1 MISLTVSGIGA
12 ILAAVGGGVLLARCF
27 RQPRGDL
34 IAWAIALLGL
44 LVSLGCQVLGHLTG
58 FDAAM
63 FRGMELGGQVI
74 APLAM
79 ILALSEVA
87 ARSAAVRF
95 CARLYIPA
103 LAIVAVVI
111 LSLDQLTQVTFH
123 KTWPDP
129 SAYYQLPPNYVLMF
143 AIGPLTTLVAII
155 AVATVVFRSGQPG
168 WNAVLPAA
176 LMGGAAAVA
185 LAYPCLAQL
194 VTYELRIH
202 VPVASEFAPA
212 CAAAAVLG
220 WLAADRAGRVRLSAL
235 HGGSAPG
242 ASRWDG
248 SQGYGGSDLGSGR
261 GQYAADPEYA
271 DRGDRDGYR
280 DGGLYG
286 TEQPDRIGDRSG
298 RGEPDADGYGWQNAR
313 QARSDD
319 GDWRSRDQDWDGNFT
334 NGDFTSGDFTS
345 GDFATG
351 DFATGDFATGDFAAV
366 DSPLTDSVLGDHDPG
381 YRSSA
386 RRADRGWEE
395 ADAGGHDRISAD
407 PLRSAAEMGA
417 GEFFGQ
423 IAIYTLLEDR
433 VAEFDQLT
441 ERVVEQVRS
450 REPDTLVFIAHAV
463 PSAPMQRILYEVYRD
478 RTAYQRHTEQPYVKQ
493 FEADR
498 RPFVLATNIIELGL
512 QQAKVSPFP
521 SVADLFGE
529 PGYDTSGFERP
540 DFLRDY
546 GRTSGQADAG
556 RREFR

>member
-1 MISLTVSGIGA
+1 MISLTLSGIGA
-12 ILAAVGGGVLLARCF
+12 VLAAVGGGVLLARCF

-58 FDAAM
+58 FDGAM

-74 APLAM
+74 APLAL

-103 LAIVAVVI
+103 LAIVGLVI
-111 LSLDQLTQVTFH
+111 LSLDQLAQVSFT

-129 SAYYQLPPNYVLMF
+129 SVHYQLPPNYVLMF

-155 AVATVVFRSGQPG
+155 AVGTVVFRSGQPG

-176 LMGGAAAVA
+176 LMGGAAALA
-185 LAYPCLAQL
+185 LAYPCLAEL
-194 VTYELRIH
+194 VTYELKIH

-220 WLAADRAGRVRLSAL
+220 WLAADRAGSVRLSAL
-235 HGGSAPG
+235 HGGSPVG
-242 ASRWDG
+242 ASRWDA
-248 SQGYGGSDLGSGR
+248 SDGYGGGDPDGR
-261 GQYAADPEYA
+261 FGQYPADSEYA
-271 DRGDRDGYR
+271 DRDGYR
-280 DGGLYG
+280 GDGLYRS
-286 TEQPDRIGDRSG
+286 EQPDRIGARSG
-298 RGEPDADGYGWQNAR
+298 RGDLDADGYGWQDDR
-313 QARSDD
+313 QGGRGD
-319 GDWRSRDQDWDGNFT
+319 GDWRSRDQDWDQ
-334 NGDFTSGDFTS
+334 
-345 GDFATG
+345 FATG
-351 DFATGDFATGDFAAV
+351 DFATGDFATGDFAPGDLAAG
-366 DSPLTDSVLGDHDPG
+366 DAPPADPLPGDRDLG
-381 YRSSA
+381 YRA
-386 RRADRGWEE
+386 GGRRSDRGWQEQ
-395 ADAGGHDRISAD
+395 DAGGPDRFSAD
-407 PLRSAAEMGA
+407 PRRSGTESGTAEL
-417 GEFFGQ
+417 FGQ

-433 VAEFDQLT
+433 VEEFDQLT

-478 RTAYQRHTEQPYVKQ
+478 RTAYQRHSQQPYVRQ

-546 GRTSGQADAG
+546 GRTSGQAGSG
-556 RREFR
+556 RREFQ